1 MADNVYLEWRQD
13 WNKFVR
19 DAFRV
24 KLDTEQQRILRSI
37 QEDRMIAVC
46 SGVARGKDFVGA
58 CGAICFM
65 YLTPEFD
72 LSGRLISNTKVV
84 ITAPSDRQVKN
95 IMYPEVVRL
104 FNSAKVLPGRLVGYD
119 IRTDWEEWFLTGF
132 KADEYKHEVWSG
144 FHAANTM
151 FVISEASGISD
162 DTFAA
167 IEGNLQGNS
176 KILILFNP
184 NKATG
189 YAAKAM
195 SSPRWSKFRLDCLN
209 APNVLEKK
217 ILIKGQ
223 VDYEWVNDKV
233 QLWCQKIP
241 KLDIN
246 EGAGDFI
253 WEGQA
258 YRPNDYFRVKVRGM
272 FPEVSEDMLIPPLW
286 VELAVKKW
294 KDLAEVGFVPS
305 GQKLLGVDVAGMGR
319 DSSVIC
325 ERVDSYVSKFES
337 FQSGGKAE
345 HMRIAGI
352 IKQRLMDGHTMAMI
366 DTIGEGAGTY
376 SRLSELGFSR
386 QAISCKYSEGAKM
399 NGVPLMDSSGQIGFL
414 NMRAYLYWSLRE
426 WLNPINNTG
435 AAIPE
440 DEEFIQELREIKYF
454 IRSDGK
460 IQIESK
466 DDIKKRL
473 GRSPDKADSLAN
485 TFYPFSRRT
494 KGIRRLN

>member
-1 MADNVYLEWRQD
+1 MANVYLEWRND

-19 DAFRV
+19 DVFNV
-24 KLDTEQQRILRSI
+24 KLDTEQQRILRAV
-37 QEDRMIAVC
+37 QEDRMVSVC
-46 SGVARGKDFVGA
+46 SGVARGKDFVAA
-58 CGAICFM
+58 CSAMCFM

-72 LSGRLISNTKVV
+72 LGGRLIANTKVAL
-84 ITAPSDRQVKN
+84 TAPSDRQIKN
-95 IMYPEVVRL
+95 IMYPEIIRL

-151 FVISEASGISD
+151 FIISEASGISD

-176 KILILFNP
+176 KILLVFNP
-184 NKATG
+184 NNSTG
-189 YAAKAM
+189 YAAKSM
-195 SSPRWSKFRLDCLN
+195 SSSRWSRFRLDCLN

-217 ILIKGQ
+217 VLIKGQ
-223 VDYEWVNDKV
+223 VDYEWVKDKV
-233 QLWCQKIP
+233 DIWCMKIP
-241 KLDIN
+241 EADMN
-246 EGAGDFI
+246 EGSGDFLF
-253 WEGQA
+253 EGQA

-272 FPEVSEDMLIPPLW
+272 FPEVSEDLLIPPLW
-286 VELAVKKW
+286 VEIATKKW
-294 KDLAEVGFVPS
+294 KDLTEVGFQGS
-305 GQKLLGVDVAGMGR
+305 GQKVYGVDVAGMGR

-325 ERVDSYVSKFES
+325 ERQDFFVRGFERH
-337 FQSGGKAE
+337 QSIGKAD
-345 HMRIAGI
+345 HMKIAGI
-352 IKQRLMDGHTMAMI
+352 LKIKLTDGHSLASI

-376 SRLSELGFSR
+376 SRLLEQGFGR

-399 NGVPLMDSSGQIGFL
+399 NGVPLTDSTGQIQFL

-426 WLNPINNTG
+426 WLNPANNTG
-435 AAIPE
+435 AAIPP
-440 DEEFIQELREIKYF
+440 DDDLLDDLREIKYF

-466 DDIKKRL
+466 DDIKKRR
-473 GRSPDKADSLAN
+473 GCSPDFADSLAN
-485 TFYPFSRRT
+485 TFYPYQRKRR
-494 KGIRRLN
+494 GIRRVN